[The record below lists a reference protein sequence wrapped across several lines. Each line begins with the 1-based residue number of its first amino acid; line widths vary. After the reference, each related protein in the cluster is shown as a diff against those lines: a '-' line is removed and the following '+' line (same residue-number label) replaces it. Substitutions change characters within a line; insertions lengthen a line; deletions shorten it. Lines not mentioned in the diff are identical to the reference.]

1 MTSSTAQL
9 IILAVLL
16 FSSLASSR
24 KIVSDA
30 FLSLDS
36 SPSAIWS
43 VSNGAMRVN
52 ASVPGDLISDLSAG
66 GLLGDPLYELNF
78 KRTDWDDS
86 IWNYTTTFTLDNTF
100 TSSLAVWIVFDGIKM
115 VSDISLNGVSLG
127 YTQDQFLRYTF
138 DVTSSIVKS
147 GGSNTLVVSFP
158 TGNDQRNCEQRWMSC
173 SGGWVSNE

>member
-1 MTSSTAQL
+1 MISLTAL
-9 IILAVLL
+9 MILVVLL
-16 FSSLASSR
+16 FSTFASSR

-30 FLSLDS
+30 YFSLDS
-36 SPSAIWS
+36 SSATVWS

-66 GLLGDPLYELNF
+66 GILGDPLYELNF
-78 KRTDWDDS
+78 KRTDWDS
-86 IWNYTTTFTLDNTF
+86 TIWNYTTNFALDNTF
-100 TSSLAVWIVFDGIKM
+100 TSSQAVWIVFDGIKM
-115 VSDISLNGVSLG
+115 VSDISLNGISLG

-158 TGNDQRNCEQRWMSC
+158 TGQDQRNCEQRWMSC
-173 SGGWVSNE
+173 SGGWVGNE